1 MNNRYNPLAAVPSA
15 RPSFNSNSKRTRKAK
30 PAEPDDAVRR
40 IREQESQGN
49 YPSVYEGFIAKG
61 LAREEIQPRVNV
73 LTFNAWKALGRI
85 VKKGEHGVRIC
96 TIIPLPDK
104 SEVDPVSGA
113 VRVLARSRR
122 RIVTV
127 FHISQTEKLIDTSA
141 AKPKRTPEPL
151 ATVLPVNFRM
161 AKETVVPVMQ
171 STNIVPM
178 SPSSPVN
185 PNWPSWRARLALREA
200 QKKN

>member
-15 RPSFNSNSKRTRKAK
+15 RPSKRTRAVK
-30 PAEPDDAVRR
+30 PRPSSSSQDNALNR
-40 IREQESQGN
+40 IQAYESQGN
-49 YPSVYEGFIAKG
+49 YPSVYEGFMAKG
-61 LAREEIQPRVNV
+61 IPREDIQPRVNV

-113 VRVLARSRR
+113 VRVITRSRR

-127 FHISQTEKLIDTSA
+127 FHLSQTEKLIDTTA

-161 AKETVVPVMQ
+161 AKETPVPVTQ
-171 STNIVPM
+171 ANIVPI
-178 SPSSPVN
+178 PSEPAIN
-185 PNWPSWRARLALREA
+185 PNWPAWRVRLALRG
-200 QKKN
+200 QSKN